1 MRYLLYLNRSFRRQ
15 PKRHLTLYI
24 ILTCAFIL
32 PLLIS
37 VYRDSSAY
45 GERQQ
50 ALDMTKGAAF
60 HIENASGEDAEL
72 FEGIDGMSAP
82 RYEDGVIYLRFLSDE
97 DWRDAGTVERR
108 GELIMERIEQSG
120 RTYLLTTAYSFD
132 YAIESD
138 TGDEQTVLLLLNI
151 FIIVLSSFVVG
162 SAYKSHL
169 RRFSSDMGVLRSCGA
184 ENRQINGIFLT
195 EFVVVFALSSASAL
209 LLSAGVMKL
218 LFASFLEVRDDGFAW
233 LIFRMDPVNTA
244 LHIAVFFIVLLA
256 VISFT
261 LFKFGRESMANAA
274 RNDLQSSEMTKKPKE
289 LRIKASPECSLLA
302 IWLRRTNKTHRSC
315 LWVSVPVM
323 TVFLFLFA
331 YLSLDADWVSRL
343 PEYELAISK
352 NGAQSGFTQEEI
364 ASVNGL
370 TQVREIEC
378 RRASGEVPYPQSD
391 GVYGIDIR
399 LTSPELHEEAAA
411 VLKQLFPGAE
421 YEIVDSQ
428 ARAERGR
435 EMSTGVYFMLLFIFA
450 AMLGFMLIIVYMKL
464 CDYIEDSRKTIKAL
478 STVGASNAMIRG
490 SYIRQSLVSAVIAA
504 VLPAAGSVALFLLA
518 TNTVAQKPSV
528 SASLICAYFAVSAVT
543 ACAFI
548 LPVCRSIRSILERK
562 ESIL

>member
-1 MRYLLYLNRSFRRQ
+1 MRYLLYLKRSFRRQ

-97 DWRDAGTVERR
+97 DWRDAGTVERC

-120 RTYLLTTAYSFD
+120 RTYLLPTAYSFD

-195 EFVVVFALSSASAL
+195 EFAVVFALSSASAL
-209 LLSAGVMKL
+209 ILSAGVMKL

-244 LHIAVFFIVLLA
+244 LHIAVFFVVLLA

-261 LFKFGRESMANAA
+261 LFKFGREPMANAA
-274 RNDLQSSEMTKKPKE
+274 RNDLQSSEMTKKPGK
-289 LRIKASPECSLLA
+289 LRIKASPERSLLA
-302 IWLRRTNKTHRSC
+302 LWLRRTNKTHRSC
-315 LWVSVPVM
+315 LWVAVPVM

-331 YLSLDADWVSRL
+331 YLSLDAGWVSRL
-343 PEYELAISK
+343 PEYELTVSK
-352 NGAQSGFTQEEI
+352 NGALGGFTQEET
-364 ASVNGL
+364 ASVERL
-370 TQVREIEC
+370 EQVREI
-378 RRASGEVPYPQSD
+378 RASGEAQNPQSD
-391 GVYGIDIR
+391 GIYEIDIR

-411 VLKQLFPGAE
+411 LLKQLFPGAE

-435 EMSTGVYFMLLFIFA
+435 EMSTGIYFMLLFIFA

-478 STVGASNAMIRG
+478 STVGASNGVIRG
-490 SYIRQSLVSAVIAA
+490 SYIRQSLVSAGLAA
-504 VLPAAGSVALFLLA
+504 ALPAAGSIALFLLA
-518 TNTVAQKPSV
+518 ANTAAQKPSV

-548 LPVCRSIRSILERK
+548 LPVCRSIRPILERK